1 MIGVRWLVNPA
12 HRPTSLLKFYFGHIL
27 EYDERVLRVIVKK
40 DTDPLQIIT
49 FCSLSHKTLT
59 LPAS

>member
-1 MIGVRWLVNPA
+1 MIGVRWLVNLA

-40 DTDPLQIIT
+40 DTDPLRIIT
-49 FCSLSHKTLT
+49 FFSLIKH
-59 LPAS
+59 